1 MRTLRFVGLLLLAS
15 ALLLMNIGCHK
26 KQNIPPPPPTSAQ
39 VVVEISN
46 CAIVT
51 PDPTP
56 TNQGDSIRWQVDPPD
71 TSQYTITFTSRK
83 PVPAQSFPSSSAPQ
97 LVTPDALCK
106 ANPQSQ
112 CTYKYSL
119 TRITTPPSAACLD
132 PGVHVIPN

>member
-1 MRTLRFVGLLLLAS
+1 MRTLRLL
-15 ALLLMNIGCHK
+15 ALLLPAGALIFANFGCHK
-26 KQNIPPPPPTSAQ
+26 KPGVSPQAA

-46 CAIVT
+46 CTIVT

-56 TNQGDSIRWQVDPPD
+56 THEGDSIQWKVNPPD

-83 PVPAQSFPSSSAPQ
+83 PVPPQSFPSSSAPQ
-97 LVTPDALCK
+97 IVTPDPLCR

-119 TRITTPPSAACLD
+119 TRITTPPSAACID
-132 PGVHVIPN
+132 PGVHVTPN